1 MLSITAVLGPDE
13 FRLCICLGDK
23 GGSQIR
29 TGTEDVEVGSSV
41 LLTLSKC
48 LEIELASSEA
58 KNATLK
64 GDYLR

>member
-1 MLSITAVLGPDE
+1 MLSITADLGPDE
-13 FRLCICLGDK
+13 FWLRICLGDK
-23 GGSQIR
+23 GGSQIS
-29 TGTEDVEVGSSV
+29 TGREDVEVGSSV
-41 LLTLSKC
+41 LLTLSEC